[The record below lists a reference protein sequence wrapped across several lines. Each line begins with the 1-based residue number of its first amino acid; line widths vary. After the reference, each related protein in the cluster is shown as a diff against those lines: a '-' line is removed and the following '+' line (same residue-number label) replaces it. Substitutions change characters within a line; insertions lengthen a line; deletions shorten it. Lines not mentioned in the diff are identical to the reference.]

1 MVGRGISTVNAI
13 VQEVSEVLVEHMWH
27 EAISSNM
34 PKCREGFEKKI
45 VDMEELWQFPCSWAA
60 LDGFH
65 IPMKCPPGG
74 LVACIEYHNYKNF
87 YSIVLMALVY
97 SNYRFVWGSC
107 RFPGNSHD
115 SIIFQSTNLWNS
127 IQQGMLPSIGKLVGK
142 VFIPPLI
149 IADSAFPLYIPG

>member
-1 MVGRGISTVNAI
+1 MLLYRKYQRFLLITCGKKRYRVTSQNVAK
-13 VQEVSEVLVEHMWH
+13 VS
-27 EAISSNM
+27 
-34 PKCREGFEKKI
+34 KKKI